1 MPQDSSAQAAGARRL
16 EGVRPF
22 ANFMGVDDGPFPPG
36 FRGDVPLVATQFTH
50 DRLDGV
56 LTGKARVDGRNATAR
71 IAAMIQASKFEPRLV
86 LLGGIAVG
94 GFNVVDLE
102 ALHTALERP
111 VLVVAR
117 KRPNLKRIRNALD
130 HVRGG
135 ERKWRLI
142 EQAGLMERAGDV
154 WVQRA
159 GLSLRDAEQA
169 LAASTFHGKI
179 PEPLRVAHLIA
190 GALVD
195 GQSRGRA

>member
-1 MPQDSSAQAAGARRL
+1 
-16 EGVRPF
+16 
-22 ANFMGVDDGPFPPG
+22 MGLDDGPFPPEA
-36 FRGDVPLVATQFTH
+36 RGDVPLVATQFTRA
-50 DRLDGV
+50 RLDGV
-56 LTGKARVDGRNATAR
+56 LTGKARIDGRNATAR
-71 IAAMIQASKFEPRLV
+71 IAAMIEGSKFEPRVV

-94 GFNVVDLE
+94 GFNVVDLH
-102 ALHTALERP
+102 ALHARLERP

-117 KRPNLKRIRNALD
+117 KRPNLVRIREALLTQ
-130 HVRGG
+130 VPGG
-135 ERKWRLI
+135 ARKWRLI
-142 EQAGLMERAGDV
+142 ERAGPMERAGEV

-190 GALVD
+190 GALVE